1 MVSGQEDDR
10 DVERLPH
17 TEGKRLDM
25 FLGDAFFVTVRL
37 YQQSVRDGAGGH
49 DESPE
54 ENAFGTVICPCAKP
68 ARSNCSVLNPFAA

>member
-1 MVSGQEDDR
+1 MVSGQEDDG

-25 FLGDAFFVTVRL
+25 FLGDAFVVTVRL
-37 YQQSVRDGAGGH
+37 YHQCVRDGAGRH

-54 ENAFGTVICPCAKP
+54 EYA
-68 ARSNCSVLNPFAA
+68 

>member
-1 MVSGQEDDR
+1 MVSGQEDDG

-25 FLGDAFFVTVRL
+25 FLGETIVVTVRL
-37 YQQSVRDGAGGH
+37 YHQSVRDGAFRH

-54 ENAFGTVICPCAKP
+54 EYAYGTVPCPCAKP
-68 ARSNCSVLNPFAA
+68 AQSNCSVLNPFAV

>member
-1 MVSGQEDDR
+1 MVSGQEDDG

-37 YQQSVRDGAGGH
+37 YQQSVRDGAGRH

-54 ENAFGTVICPCAKP
+54 EY
-68 ARSNCSVLNPFAA
+68 S